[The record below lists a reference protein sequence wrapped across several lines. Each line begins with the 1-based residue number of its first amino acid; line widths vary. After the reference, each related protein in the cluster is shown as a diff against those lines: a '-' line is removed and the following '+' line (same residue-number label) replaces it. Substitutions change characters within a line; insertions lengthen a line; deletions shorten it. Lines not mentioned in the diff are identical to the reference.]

1 MASFNNVQV
10 MGNLT
15 RDPELKYTESGSA
28 VCDLGMAVNEKY
40 KDKETTTFVD
50 VTVWGTTAENCAKY
64 LQVGSPVFIQGK
76 LKFEQW
82 EKDGQKRNKLSVTGL
97 NVQFLNGNGTG
108 KPAKE
113 DDDIPF

>member
-97 NVQFLNGNGTG
+97 NVQFLGGNGKR
-108 KPAKE
+108 KPAE
-113 DDDIPF
+113 EEDIPF